1 MNGLRLC
8 FWGRAEGDPSI
19 RLNMHT
25 HDFCQLQF
33 SLSGECDFITE
44 SGRIRLRKN
53 DILLVAPNVPH
64 RLEYRRKYLS
74 QAYKFYCDEMS
85 DFAPFV
91 HLPGNPLT
99 AGIIEAADVI
109 LYTTFPLR
117 FLDVPEGTVIL
128 PGSRYQVLMEHF
140 LSGVID
146 CLFRER
152 TAGSAAGITAK
163 IYEAVKLSPANVFS
177 VKEAAGSCHYTR
189 SHFSALVRQQTGQS
203 AREFLNGIKLKIAK
217 NYLLYSEKSI
227 AEIAQLLGFS
237 SQFHFSTFF
246 KRHEGI
252 SPLKFRRRKTGSSR

>member
-1 MNGLRLC
+1 MSGLRLC
-8 FWGRAEGDPSI
+8 FWGCAEGDPSI
-19 RLNMHT
+19 KIKIHA
-25 HDFCQLQF
+25 HDYYQLQF
-33 SLSGECDFITE
+33 SLSGECDFITG
-44 SGRIRLRKN
+44 SKRIRLRQN

-74 QAYKFYCDEMS
+74 HAYKFYCDEMP
-85 DFAPFV
+85 DLNPFV
-91 HLPGNPLT
+91 HLPGNSLT

-109 LYTTFPLR
+109 LRTTFPLR
-117 FLDVPEGTVIL
+117 FLDVPEGAVIL

-152 TAGSAAGITAK
+152 AAGPAAGITAK
-163 IYEAVKLSPANVFS
+163 IYEAVKLSPANIFS
-177 VKEAAGSCHYTR
+177 VEEAAESCHYTR

-227 AEIAQLLGFS
+227 AEVARLLGFS

-252 SPLKFRRRKTGSSR
+252 SPLKFRRRKN